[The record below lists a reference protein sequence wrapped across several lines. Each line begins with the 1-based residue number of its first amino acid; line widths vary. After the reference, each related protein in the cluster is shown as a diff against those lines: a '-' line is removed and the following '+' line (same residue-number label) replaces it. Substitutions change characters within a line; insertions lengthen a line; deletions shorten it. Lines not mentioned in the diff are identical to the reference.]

1 MFSYFT
7 DIFETIVTEFSLGT
21 SASFALGL
29 ATFLIGMLALREIA
43 SWFLKTNHIQAEI
56 LSLRDQIANLE
67 ASLEQF
73 EAQAPVEEEE
83 KTKDSVLPEPLFETE
98 IKETSKEQFPLQ

>member
-7 DIFETIVTEFSLGT
+7 DIFDTIVTEFSLGT

-67 ASLEQF
+67 AQLEKI
-73 EAQAPVEEEE
+73 EIEAPVEAE
-83 KTKDSVLPEPLFETE
+83 KTKDSELPEPLFETE
-98 IKETSKEQFPLQ
+98 KIETAKEQFPLQ